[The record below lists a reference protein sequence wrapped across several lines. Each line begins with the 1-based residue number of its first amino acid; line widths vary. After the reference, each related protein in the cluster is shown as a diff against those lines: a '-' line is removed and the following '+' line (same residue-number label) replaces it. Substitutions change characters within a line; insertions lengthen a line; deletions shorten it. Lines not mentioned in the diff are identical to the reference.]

1 MEKVDV
7 RGLSCPMPVIKTKK
21 AIDQGAQELLVLGTS
36 QVSKENVLKLA
47 KSQGY
52 QAELIV
58 DGKDNWE
65 MKLTCK

>member
-1 MEKVDV
+1 
-7 RGLSCPMPVIKTKK
+7 MPVIKTKK

-47 KSQGY
+47 KSQDY

-65 MKLTCK
+65 MKLTRK